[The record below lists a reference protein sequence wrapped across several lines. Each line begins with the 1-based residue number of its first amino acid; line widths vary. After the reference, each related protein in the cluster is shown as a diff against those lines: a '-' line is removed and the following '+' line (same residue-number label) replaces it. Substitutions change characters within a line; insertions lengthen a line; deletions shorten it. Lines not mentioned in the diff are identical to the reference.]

1 MPCLHMSY
9 MFSSLLQDGRLAQ
22 NTVLKEFLVQV
33 RQRKQEVRQI
43 VAVVLFI
50 LQEKMGFFGVE
61 KCFERKI
68 LTVTYI
74 KVTFSTHEGDIE
86 TFL

>member
-1 MPCLHMSY
+1 MSY

-43 VAVVLFI
+43 VAVVLFKRKWDI
-50 LQEKMGFFGVE
+50 TGFFGVG